1 MGKRENSRFLLF
13 AIVYGTMAIYGF
25 IENLKGVTY
34 PLIKTEFAVSYD
46 RQGLMVS
53 MVSFAYVLFGAAGS
67 ILIARFGVK
76 RALTAGFATML
87 AALGAVFVTPNYHS
101 AVLAL
106 VATGAAFGFFDVG
119 VNALGTQIFTRK
131 AALLMNVLHCFY
143 GLGSTLSPRMAGAVS
158 AGLGWRYSYLL
169 PIPALLLVFIPTLT
183 ARFPDQ
189 ETPREDPGGPAKPG
203 PGGFTGA
210 LRDPMVWL
218 FSLTLG
224 LLVVVEVG
232 TANWGGLYFLD
243 VYGVDPAGSG
253 ANLLS
258 VFFICFTLSRLLS
271 GFLIE
276 KAGYIRSLLGASLAS
291 LAVLGLGF
299 ALGGRGLYVIPFL
312 GLFVAIFWP
321 TTIAVAMGYF
331 GRRAPVTTSVMI
343 VIAGVLGGG
352 AQLLIGL
359 TNRLFGPAWGYRSC
373 LGYGILAFAALL
385 ALRRGIRNR
394 PPSHR
399 AKV

>member
-1 MGKRENSRFLLF
+1 
-13 AIVYGTMAIYGF
+13 MAIYGF

-34 PLIKTEFAVSYD
+34 PLIKTEFAVPYD

-53 MVSFAYVLFGAAGS
+53 LVSFAYVLFGAVGS
-67 ILIARFGVK
+67 LLIARFGVK
-76 RALTAGFATML
+76 RAMITGFATML
-87 AALGAVFVTPNYHS
+87 AALGAVFITPTYPS
-101 AVLAL
+101 TAAAL
-106 VATGAAFGFFDVG
+106 IATGAAFGFFDVG
-119 VNALGTQIFTRK
+119 VNALGTQVFTSR

-143 GLGSTLSPRMAGAVS
+143 GLGSSLSPRIAGAVS
-158 AGLGWRYSYLL
+158 AGLGWRYTYLL
-169 PIPALLLVFIPTLT
+169 PIPVLLLVFIPTLT

-189 ETPREDPGGPAKPG
+189 ETPEGPARPG
-203 PGGFTGA
+203 RGGFTGT

-253 ANLLS
+253 ANILS

-276 KAGYIRSLLGASLAS
+276 KAGYIRSLLGASLGA
-291 LAVLGLGF
+291 LAVMGLSF
-299 ALGGRGLYVIPFL
+299 ALGSRGLYIIPLL

-331 GRRAPVTTSVMI
+331 GPRSPVVTSVMI

-373 LGYGILAFAALL
+373 LAYGLLALAALL
-385 ALRRGIRNR
+385 ALRRGIQHGKGYPR
-394 PPSHR
+394 PGR
-399 AKV
+399 